1 MLERKITKS
10 LLEWKNE
17 EKKQCLLVRGA
28 RQVGKTF
35 IIDDFAKK
43 NYKSYI
49 YINFELMPQYKE
61 IFEGNLDAQTLIMN
75 LQVYFKEIEIIP
87 KDTILFLDEVQ
98 SCPNARVALKSFA
111 LDGTID
117 VIASGSLLG
126 LYYKEVSSYP
136 VGYERVVDLYPLD
149 FEEFLWGIGIT
160 KNIINHAKES
170 FLNKKNM
177 DEFMIGQLNKQFK
190 MYMLVGGMPRIAQE
204 YI

>member
-61 IFEGNLDAQTLIMN
+61 IFEGNLDAETLIMN

-136 VGYERVVDLYPLD
+136 VGYERVIDLRPLD
-149 FEEFLWGIGIT
+149 FEEFLWAT
-160 KNIINHAKES
+160 RNEKNN
-170 FLNKKNM
+170 
-177 DEFMIGQLNKQFK
+177 
-190 MYMLVGGMPRIAQE
+190 Y
-204 YI
+204 